1 MKKVTPVPAVVMAFI
16 LTLPGCDSSCGW
28 GGCAQPA
35 LPIERSVAGVW
46 IGDAVTPAPADVF
59 TSFEFDANGP
69 FSVGTSPRTAAFSN
83 GVAEA
88 RGIPEFYVTGNFA
101 WHILVG
107 TSATV
112 TFETLPSSLSF
123 WVRTENPT
131 DVSEIRIIDDTGALI
146 QSVTPTDVYQE
157 IVVTRMAGETFI
169 GSFDVTSTSG
179 GDVVIDDLTFGFG
192 STTESIDCVITTSLE
207 AACVL
212 TQTATDEVVAAA
224 QAAIQVANGNQISGT
239 GTLYATP
246 GFVLTDGSVVAA
258 LTITGGTFVE
268 RGTLDLTVNAAG
280 VTSSVSTIF
289 DAVYDRGSSLDTVA
303 GVYTSFDIFGDPS
316 SFAIDANGAIS
327 MQSNAGCIAN
337 GQVTIID
344 ALFNAYGVSL
354 EVNNC
359 AGLDGSYDGLGVTQ
373 DMNTTDDE
381 FPFAVFSGQTTIVGD
396 PVK

>member
-1 MKKVTPVPAVVMAFI
+1 
-16 LTLPGCDSSCGW
+16 
-28 GGCAQPA
+28 
-35 LPIERSVAGVW
+35 
-46 IGDAVTPAPADVF
+46 
-59 TSFEFDANGP
+59 
-69 FSVGTSPRTAAFSN
+69 
-83 GVAEA
+83 
-88 RGIPEFYVTGNFA
+88 
-101 WHILVG
+101 
-107 TSATV
+107 
-112 TFETLPSSLSF
+112 
-123 WVRTENPT
+123 
-131 DVSEIRIIDDTGALI
+131 
-146 QSVTPTDVYQE
+146 
-157 IVVTRMAGETFI
+157 
-169 GSFDVTSTSG
+169 
-179 GDVVIDDLTFGFG
+179 
-192 STTESIDCVITTSLE
+192 
-207 AACVL
+207 
-212 TQTATDEVVAAA
+212 
-224 QAAIQVANGNQISGT
+224 
-239 GTLYATP
+239 
-246 GFVLTDGSVVAA
+246 
-258 LTITGGTFVE
+258 
-268 RGTLDLTVNAAG
+268 VNAAG